1 MTEASSAAGPFQ
13 AGGAPRGHTSIRR
26 ANHRRDQ
33 LRRRLPRL
41 LFGLVL
47 CGLGI
52 ASMVAADL
60 GLGPWDVLHQGLS
73 RLSGVPIGMVGIL
86 VGLVVLGLWLPLRE
100 RPGLGTVLNVVIIG
114 VVIDLTL
121 LVLSTPGAL
130 WLRTLMMLAGP
141 VLFAIGSGFYIG
153 AGLGPGPR
161 DGVMTGLARRGVP
174 VGVARAAIEISVL
187 VGGWLLG
194 GTVGAGTLVFAFGIG
209 PLVHVF
215 LPRLSLADAVDA
227 GSGG

>member
-1 MTEASSAAGPFQ
+1 MTEATAAAGPFQ
-13 AGGAPRGHTSIRR
+13 PGGATRGSIRR
-26 ANHRRDQ
+26 ANHRREE

-41 LFGLVL
+41 LLGLVL

-73 RLSGVPIGMVGIL
+73 RLSGIPIGTVGIL
-86 VGLVVLGLWLPLRE
+86 VGMVVLGSWFPLHE
-100 RPGLGTVLNVVIIG
+100 RPGLGTVLNVVVIG
-114 VVIDLTL
+114 VVIDVTL
-121 LVLSTPGAL
+121 LVLETPGPL

-141 VLFAIGSGFYIG
+141 LLFAIGSGFYIG

-161 DGVMTGLARRGVP
+161 DGVMTGLARRGLP
-174 VGVARAAIEISVL
+174 VGTARACIELTVL
-187 VGGWLLG
+187 AGGWLLG

-209 PLVHVF
+209 PLVHLL
-215 LPRLSLADAVDA
+215 LPRLSLADAVA
-227 GSGG
+227 P